1 MLAFFY
7 NSAGVKKLTA
17 GRPKLEIERK
27 KQLNVRLSEQEFKD
41 LEFVME
47 KYKLNKVDAI
57 VKAIKMLKDYKP
69 KRYKVIKDKDIQTE
83 GCVMGEVVMFDK
95 PRKPK
100 SVTKKIS
107 L

>member
-1 MLAFFY
+1 M
-7 NSAGVKKLTA
+7 TA

-41 LEFVME
+41 LEFIME
-47 KYKLNKVDAI
+47 KYKLNKVEAI
-57 VKAIKMLKDYKP
+57 VKAIKLLKDYKP
-69 KRYKVIKDKDIQTE
+69 KRYKVIHDDKPSTE
-83 GCVMGEVVMFDK
+83 GCIMGETIWFDK

-100 SVTKKIS
+100 TVTKKIS

>member
-1 MLAFFY
+1 M
-7 NSAGVKKLTA
+7 KKLTA

-69 KRYKVIKDKDIQTE
+69 KRYKVIKDNDEPTYVTGITIST
-83 GCVMGEVVMFDK
+83 DK
-95 PRKPK
+95 PKK
-100 SVTKKIS
+100 SKTIVQKIS

>member
-1 MLAFFY
+1 ML
-7 NSAGVKKLTA
+7 NLNRIKESNENKHI
-17 GRPKLEIERK
+17 PKEIEETRN
-27 KQLNVRLSEQEFKD
+27 LITESFKD

-69 KRYKVIKDKDIQTE
+69 KRYKVIKDNDNEPTYVTGITIST
-83 GCVMGEVVMFDK
+83 DK
-95 PRKPK
+95 PKK
-100 SVTKKIS
+100 SKTIVQKIS

>member
-1 MLAFFY
+1 LLAFFY
-7 NSAGVKKLTA
+7 NSAGVKKMTA

-69 KRYKVIKDKDIQTE
+69 KRYKVIKDKDDEPTYVTGITIST
-83 GCVMGEVVMFDK
+83 DK
-95 PRKPK
+95 PKK
-100 SVTKKIS
+100 SKTIVQKIS